1 MLRLR
6 TLQNCGLML
15 LVLGTAAACEK
26 SVSEERNEA
35 INAQREAD
43 ETAREAR
50 AERQGEVQ
58 EANREAA
65 KEVTAAR
72 KEAEEESLK
81 AVEGEIEKT
90 AGAQKEARE
99 ETTEAIE
106 ASKEARMELRK
117 SSEKRLNKIDER
129 ARELQTKL
137 DDASSK
143 GTSTAVPLEARQTLL
158 AVQRESKSI
167 RTEIQQPETAT
178 TPPMAEY
185 KTTLERRMAALEA
198 SLNKVDDQL

>member
-26 SVSEERNEA
+26 SVTEERNEA
-35 INAQREAD
+35 ITAQREAD

-50 AERQGEVQ
+50 NERQGEVQ

-65 KEVTAAR
+65 KEVTEAR
-72 KEAEEESLK
+72 KEAREDSLK
-81 AVEGEIEKT
+81 AVEDEIEKT
-90 AGAQKEARE
+90 AGAQKEANE
-99 ETTEAIE
+99 ETGEAIQ
-106 ASKEARMELRK
+106 ASREARVEIRK
-117 SSEKRLNKIDER
+117 SAETRLNKIDAR

-137 DDASSK
+137 DDASSR
-143 GTSTAVPLEARQTLL
+143 GTSTPAPLDARQKLTE
-158 AVQRESKSI
+158 VQRESKTL
-167 RTEIQQPETAT
+167 RTDLMQPETAT

-185 KTTLERRMAALEA
+185 RTNLERRLAALEA
-198 SLNKVDDQL
+198 SLERIDDKL

>member
-1 MLRLR
+1 
-6 TLQNCGLML
+6 ML
-15 LVLGTAAACEK
+15 LVLGGAAGCEK

-50 AERQGEVQ
+50 VERQGEVQ

-72 KEAEEESLK
+72 KEAREESLK
-81 AVEGEIEKT
+81 AVEDEIEKT

-99 ETTEAIE
+99 ETVEAIQ
-106 ASKEARMELRK
+106 ASKEGRMELRK
-117 SSEKRLNKIDER
+117 SVEQRLNKIDEH

-143 GTSTAVPLEARQTLL
+143 GTSTAVPLEARQKLTE
-158 AVQRESKSI
+158 VQRESKSL
-167 RTEIQQPETAT
+167 RSEIQSETAT
-178 TPPMAEY
+178 TPPMPEY
-185 KTTLERRMAALEA
+185 KTNLERRMDALEA
-198 SLNKVDDQL
+198 SLDRLDDKL

>member
-15 LVLGTAAACEK
+15 LVLGGAAACEK

-35 INAQREAD
+35 ISAQREAD

-50 AERQGEVQ
+50 VERQGEVQ

-65 KEVTAAR
+65 KEVTEAR
-72 KEAEEESLK
+72 KEAREESLK
-81 AVEGEIEKT
+81 AVESEIEKT

-99 ETTEAIE
+99 ETVEAIQ
-106 ASKEARMELRK
+106 ASKEGRMELRK
-117 SSEKRLNKIDER
+117 STEQRLNKIDEH

-137 DDASSK
+137 DDASSR
-143 GTSTAVPLEARQTLL
+143 GTKTPVPLEARQKLSE
-158 AVQRESKSI
+158 VQRESKSL
-167 RTEIQQPETAT
+167 RSEIQSETAT
-178 TPPMAEY
+178 TPPMPDY
-185 KTTLERRMAALEA
+185 KTNLERRMDALEA
-198 SLNKVDDQL
+198 SLDRLDDQL